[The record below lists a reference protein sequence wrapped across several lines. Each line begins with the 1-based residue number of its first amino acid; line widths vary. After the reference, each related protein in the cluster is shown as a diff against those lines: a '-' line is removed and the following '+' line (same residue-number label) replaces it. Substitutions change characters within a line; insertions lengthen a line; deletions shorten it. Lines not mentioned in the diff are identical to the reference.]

1 MRMMND
7 EDDPLCYRYIRTG
20 ICPKWAEYGPLG
32 LHGAQN
38 SRKDLG
44 FRSLPEAASGGGATV
59 YSTEHYIRTGA
70 LGSRRRSVKVQRH
83 YVKGNVPLNIH
94 GVVARRRETNALVAF
109 QAITHQFG
117 QGMGKT
123 SIASQERLPEHAVAK
138 PFIRVRFV
146 TVSRTT
152 TIAGLN
158 KLFKAMEQKRWSSHL
173 NREVVN
179 VIKSFMGASL
189 CPRRGQP
196 IGRADRIAGTGSS
209 WASLGSTSSVH
220 QFVAAR
226 RACIFFSGQ
235 HTVVYQ
241 ETTFISWILAVEL
254 NNTIHCIE
262 TDTFSRVGIRHQG
275 RTPAEA
281 WLGPAS
287 RPATGCSFA
296 PLRLKYKKNK

>member
-1 MRMMND
+1 MLGEFKRG
-7 EDDPLCYRYIRTG
+7 RTTHVDFG
-20 ICPKWAEYGPLG
+20 FGVHKSFVSGSSCSP
-32 LHGAQN
+32 
-38 SRKDLG
+38 SRHQISIGGSLVSDFEGDLDY
-44 FRSLPEAASGGGATV
+44 L
-59 YSTEHYIRTGA
+59 
-70 LGSRRRSVKVQRH
+70 
-83 YVKGNVPLNIH
+83 
-94 GVVARRRETNALVAF
+94 
-109 QAITHQFG
+109 
-117 QGMGKT
+117 
-123 SIASQERLPEHAVAK
+123 LPEHAVAK

-146 TVSRTT
+146 TVSRTN
-152 TIAGLN
+152 TIAGLD
-158 KLFKAMEQKRWSSHL
+158 KLFKAMELKRWSSHL

-254 NNTIHCIE
+254 NNTVHCIE

-296 PLRLKYKKNK
+296 PLRLKCKKNK